1 MEVFKYEYDV
11 TPDKTRWKA
20 LILADNMQQG
30 LEFLHK
36 VLPGKQINLFST
48 EYIGKVDGITD
59 AIIDRIL
66 NLHRPLEKLG
76 DPVVEKEKETILLF
90 GDPVVEKKEPVLL
103 SEEKIDK
110 PKRAYTKKSMKKQDN
125 SNA

>member
-76 DPVVEKEKETILLF
+76 DPVVEEK
-90 GDPVVEKKEPVLL
+90 KKEPVLL

-110 PKRAYTKKSMKKQDN
+110 PKRTYTKKSMKK
-125 SNA
+125 